1 MAVNTS
7 PILFN
12 EQERAY
18 LASQRLGRL
27 ATSSVDGQPHVVPVG
42 FSLREGYIHFSGF
55 NLKGTAKY
63 RQILRNERVAFVVDD
78 LASVDPWT
86 PRMVTIKGIAEP
98 VEIDGSPFVRITPTW
113 KASYG
118 IN

>member
-1 MAVNTS
+1 MAVDTS
-7 PILFN
+7 PISFN

-27 ATSSVDGQPHVVPVG
+27 ATSTLDGQPHVVPVG
-42 FSLREGYIHFSGF
+42 FSFREGYIYFSGF
-55 NLKGTAKY
+55 NLKDTAKY
-63 RQILRNERVAFVVDD
+63 RQILKNERVAFVVDD
-78 LASVDPWT
+78 LVSVDPWR
-86 PRMVTIKGIAEP
+86 PRMVTIKGIAEA
-98 VEIDGSPFVRITPTW
+98 VEKNGSPFVRITPTW